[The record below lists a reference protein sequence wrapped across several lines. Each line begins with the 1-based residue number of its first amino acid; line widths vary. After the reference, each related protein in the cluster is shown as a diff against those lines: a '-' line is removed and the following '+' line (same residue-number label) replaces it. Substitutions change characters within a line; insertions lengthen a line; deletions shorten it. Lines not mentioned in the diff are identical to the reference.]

1 VLQVAFLDVGQG
13 DSALITFPDGKTML
27 IDGGET
33 SEGVALVGKLRRLG
47 VRQIDW
53 LVATHP
59 HSDHIGGLIQVLK
72 AFPVAEVWDIGMP
85 FESPVYRDF
94 LLAARGA
101 RSPDGKRPKFRVVRR
116 GLTLEPAPNVR
127 VSVLAPSD
135 PLLAGTR
142 SDPNN
147 NSIVL
152 RVDAP
157 GGSFLFT
164 GDLEREGRA
173 RLYTTRPNLRA
184 DVLKVA
190 HHGAENGTDR
200 AFLSRVNPA
209 VAVISAGAGNRYGH
223 PHRETLALLQGRRVY
238 RTDLH
243 GDIVM
248 RLGADKKLQ
257 IATTRAAPT
266 RPTAPAKPTP
276 AVGAVIGNR
285 NSKVYHR
292 PDCRRLPKP
301 ENQIRFRSAQEA
313 ERQATARTLACRVSS
328 PLLHHHIRAHVLQPL
343 GANPAHLQQFVHG
356 LEPAVRLAVLDNP
369 LRQHGTDTGDG
380 FQLLGG
386 GGVEVDGELRRGG
399 SGLRRP
405 ARRSRW
411 RNACDGRR
419 ADFALARHMD
429 FLSVLNGFGEVEGV
443 EVGVFGCAACL
454 LDGVGDTAFRR
465 ETIDARLLHRARHMH
480 HHFHTGRRFGWGR
493 RFRGRGFRFRRL
505 AEVNHL
511 HAALRA
517 DACGVH
523 RAARAAAAS
532 PAVA

>member
-1 VLQVAFLDVGQG
+1 MGFNWAMRFRLGLLTVLLLAFVACSAPPKRSASAPPPAAVPAPTSGLEPAPQDTLQVAFLDVGQG
-13 DSALITFPDGKTML
+13 DSALITFPNGKTML
-27 IDGGET
+27 VDGGET
-33 SEGVALVGKLRRLG
+33 SEGFALVGKLRRLG

-72 AFPVAEVWDIGMP
+72 TFPVVEVWDIGMP

-94 LLAARGA
+94 LRAARGA

-127 VSVLAPSD
+127 LRVLAPSD
-135 PLLAGTR
+135 PLLTGTR

-173 RLYTTRPNLRA
+173 RLYATRPNLRA
-184 DVLKVA
+184 EVLKVA

-200 AFLSRVNPA
+200 AFLSRVNPT
-209 VAVISAGAGNRYGH
+209 VAVIPVGAGNRYGH

-257 IATTRAAPT
+257 IATTRAAPAQ
-266 RPTAPAKPTP
+266 PTAPAKSTP
-276 AVGAVIGNR
+276 AVSAVIGNR

-292 PDCRRLPKP
+292 PDCRGLPKP
-301 ENQIRFRSAQEA
+301 QNQVRFRSAQEA
-313 ERQATARTLACRVSS
+313 EQAGYRPHTC
-328 PLLHHHIRAHVLQPL
+328 
-343 GANPAHLQQFVHG
+343 
-356 LEPAVRLAVLDNP
+356 VLD
-369 LRQHGTDTGDG
+369 
-380 FQLLGG
+380 
-386 GGVEVDGELRRGG
+386 E
-399 SGLRRP
+399 
-405 ARRSRW
+405 
-411 RNACDGRR
+411 
-419 ADFALARHMD
+419 
-429 FLSVLNGFGEVEGV
+429 
-443 EVGVFGCAACL
+443 
-454 LDGVGDTAFRR
+454 
-465 ETIDARLLHRARHMH
+465 
-480 HHFHTGRRFGWGR
+480 
-493 RFRGRGFRFRRL
+493 
-505 AEVNHL
+505 
-511 HAALRA
+511 
-517 DACGVH
+517 
-523 RAARAAAAS
+523 
-532 PAVA
+532 

>member
-1 VLQVAFLDVGQG
+1 MGFNWAMRLRTTLTNATRFTKMNWIDDPLLKVPPARRGNRTGAPRSVPLAKRGNLCPRSVLLAKRGEPAGGGQFTNFARTVGISLLTILILSLVACSAPPKRTATAPAPTTPASPTALEPAPQGVLQVAFLDVGQG
-13 DSALITFPDGKTML
+13 DSALITFPNGKTML

-101 RSPDGKRPKFRVVRR
+101 RSPEGKRPKFRVVRR

-135 PLLAGTR
+135 PLLTGTR

-147 NSIVL
+147 NSIVMRL
-152 RVDAP
+152 DAP

-173 RLYTTRPNLRA
+173 RLYATRPNLRA
-184 DVLKVA
+184 EVLKVA

-209 VAVISAGAGNRYGH
+209 VAVIPVGAGNRYGH
-223 PHRETLALLQGRRVY
+223 PHRETLALLQGRCVY

-257 IATTRAAPT
+257 IATTRVAPT
-266 RPTAPAKPTP
+266 QPAAQTKPAPI
-276 AVGAVIGNR
+276 VGTVIGNR

-292 PDCRRLPKP
+292 PDCRGLPKP
-301 ENQIRFRSAQEA
+301 QNQVRFRSAQEA
-313 ERQATARTLACRVSS
+313 ERAGYRPHTC
-328 PLLHHHIRAHVLQPL
+328 
-343 GANPAHLQQFVHG
+343 
-356 LEPAVRLAVLDNP
+356 VLD
-369 LRQHGTDTGDG
+369 
-380 FQLLGG
+380 
-386 GGVEVDGELRRGG
+386 E
-399 SGLRRP
+399 
-405 ARRSRW
+405 
-411 RNACDGRR
+411 
-419 ADFALARHMD
+419 
-429 FLSVLNGFGEVEGV
+429 
-443 EVGVFGCAACL
+443 
-454 LDGVGDTAFRR
+454 
-465 ETIDARLLHRARHMH
+465 
-480 HHFHTGRRFGWGR
+480 
-493 RFRGRGFRFRRL
+493 
-505 AEVNHL
+505 
-511 HAALRA
+511 
-517 DACGVH
+517 
-523 RAARAAAAS
+523 
-532 PAVA
+532 

>member
-1 VLQVAFLDVGQG
+1 MNWVDDPLLKVPPARRGNRTGAPRSVPLAKRGEPEGGGQFTNFARALGTSLLTILILAFVACSAPPKRTATAPTAPASTTALEPAPQGVLQVAFLDVGQG

-47 VRQIDW
+47 VQQIDW

-59 HSDHIGGLIQVLK
+59 HSDHIGGLIHVLK
-72 AFPVAEVWDIGMP
+72 TFPVAEVWDIGMP

-94 LLAARGA
+94 LLAARGT
-101 RSPDGKRPKFRVVRR
+101 RSPEGKRPKFRVVRR

-200 AFLSRVNPA
+200 AFLSRVNPT
-209 VAVISAGAGNRYGH
+209 VAVIPVGAGNRYGH

-257 IATTRAAPT
+257 IATTRAAPA
-266 RPTAPAKPTP
+266 RPTAQAKSTP
-276 AVGAVIGNR
+276 AVGVVIGNR

-292 PDCRRLPKP
+292 PDCRSLPNP
-301 ENQIRFRSAQEA
+301 QNQVRFRSAQEA
-313 ERQATARTLACRVSS
+313 ERAGYRPHTCVY
-328 PLLHHHIRAHVLQPL
+328 
-343 GANPAHLQQFVHG
+343 
-356 LEPAVRLAVLDNP
+356 
-369 LRQHGTDTGDG
+369 
-380 FQLLGG
+380 
-386 GGVEVDGELRRGG
+386 GE
-399 SGLRRP
+399 
-405 ARRSRW
+405 
-411 RNACDGRR
+411 
-419 ADFALARHMD
+419 
-429 FLSVLNGFGEVEGV
+429 
-443 EVGVFGCAACL
+443 
-454 LDGVGDTAFRR
+454 
-465 ETIDARLLHRARHMH
+465 
-480 HHFHTGRRFGWGR
+480 
-493 RFRGRGFRFRRL
+493 
-505 AEVNHL
+505 
-511 HAALRA
+511 
-517 DACGVH
+517 
-523 RAARAAAAS
+523 
-532 PAVA
+532 

>member
-1 VLQVAFLDVGQG
+1 MGFNWVMRLRTILTNATRFTKMNWIDDPLLKIPPARRGNRVLVPLVKRGEPEGGGQFANFARALGTSLLTILILAFAACSAPPKRTATAPTAPASPTALEPAPQDTLQVAFLDVGQG
-13 DSALITFPDGKTML
+13 DSALITFPNGKTML

-47 VRQIDW
+47 VQQIDW

-101 RSPDGKRPKFRVVRR
+101 RSPEGKRPKFRVVRR

-127 VSVLAPSD
+127 LSVLAPSE
-135 PLLAGTR
+135 PLLTGTR

-147 NSIVL
+147 NSIVMRL
-152 RVDAP
+152 DAL

-200 AFLSRVNPA
+200 AFLSRVNPT
-209 VAVISAGAGNRYGH
+209 VAVIPVGAGNRYGH

-257 IATTRAAPT
+257 IATTRAAPA
-266 RPTAPAKPTP
+266 RPTAQTKPAPII
-276 AVGAVIGNR
+276 GMVIGNR
-285 NSKVYHR
+285 NTKVYHR
-292 PDCRRLPKP
+292 PDCRSLPKS
-301 ENQIRFRSAQEA
+301 ENQARFRSAQEA
-313 ERQATARTLACRVSS
+313 EQAGYRPHTCV
-328 PLLHHHIRAHVLQPL
+328 Q
-343 GANPAHLQQFVHG
+343 
-356 LEPAVRLAVLDNP
+356 
-369 LRQHGTDTGDG
+369 
-380 FQLLGG
+380 
-386 GGVEVDGELRRGG
+386 GE
-399 SGLRRP
+399 
-405 ARRSRW
+405 
-411 RNACDGRR
+411 
-419 ADFALARHMD
+419 
-429 FLSVLNGFGEVEGV
+429 
-443 EVGVFGCAACL
+443 
-454 LDGVGDTAFRR
+454 
-465 ETIDARLLHRARHMH
+465 
-480 HHFHTGRRFGWGR
+480 
-493 RFRGRGFRFRRL
+493 
-505 AEVNHL
+505 
-511 HAALRA
+511 
-517 DACGVH
+517 
-523 RAARAAAAS
+523 
-532 PAVA
+532 

>member
-1 VLQVAFLDVGQG
+1 MGFNWVMRLRTILTNATRFTKTQRIGDPLLQVPPARRGNRTGAPRSVPLAKRGNLRPCSVPLAKRGNLRPRSVPLAKRGEPAGGGQFTNFARTVGISLLTILILSLVACSAPPKRTATAPTAPASPTALEPAPQGVLQVAFLDVGQG

-101 RSPDGKRPKFRVVRR
+101 RSPEGKRPKFRVVRR

-200 AFLSRVNPA
+200 AFLNRVNPT
-209 VAVISAGAGNRYGH
+209 VAVIPVGAGNRYGH

-266 RPTAPAKPTP
+266 QPTAPTKPAP
-276 AVGAVIGNR
+276 AVGVVIGNR
-285 NSKVYHR
+285 NTKVYHR
-292 PDCRRLPKP
+292 PDCRSLPKP
-301 ENQIRFRSAQEA
+301 QNQVRFRSAQEA
-313 ERQATARTLACRVSS
+313 EQAGYRPHTCVY
-328 PLLHHHIRAHVLQPL
+328 
-343 GANPAHLQQFVHG
+343 
-356 LEPAVRLAVLDNP
+356 
-369 LRQHGTDTGDG
+369 
-380 FQLLGG
+380 
-386 GGVEVDGELRRGG
+386 GE
-399 SGLRRP
+399 
-405 ARRSRW
+405 
-411 RNACDGRR
+411 
-419 ADFALARHMD
+419 
-429 FLSVLNGFGEVEGV
+429 
-443 EVGVFGCAACL
+443 
-454 LDGVGDTAFRR
+454 
-465 ETIDARLLHRARHMH
+465 
-480 HHFHTGRRFGWGR
+480 
-493 RFRGRGFRFRRL
+493 
-505 AEVNHL
+505 
-511 HAALRA
+511 
-517 DACGVH
+517 
-523 RAARAAAAS
+523 
-532 PAVA
+532 

>member
-13 DSALITFPDGKTML
+13 DSALITFPNGKTML

-47 VRQIDW
+47 VQQIDW

-127 VSVLAPSD
+127 LSVLAPSD
-135 PLLAGTR
+135 PLLKGTR

-147 NSIVL
+147 NSIVMRL
-152 RVDAP
+152 DAP

-173 RLYTTRPNLRA
+173 RLYATRPNLRA

-200 AFLSRVNPA
+200 AFLSRVNPT
-209 VAVISAGAGNRYGH
+209 VAVIPVGAGNRYGH

-266 RPTAPAKPTP
+266 QPTAPTKPAP
-276 AVGAVIGNR
+276 AVGVVIGNR
-285 NSKVYHR
+285 NTKVYHR
-292 PDCRRLPKP
+292 PDCRSLPKP
-301 ENQIRFRSAQEA
+301 QNQVRFRSAQEA
-313 ERQATARTLACRVSS
+313 EQAGYRPHTC
-328 PLLHHHIRAHVLQPL
+328 
-343 GANPAHLQQFVHG
+343 
-356 LEPAVRLAVLDNP
+356 VLD
-369 LRQHGTDTGDG
+369 
-380 FQLLGG
+380 
-386 GGVEVDGELRRGG
+386 E
-399 SGLRRP
+399 
-405 ARRSRW
+405 
-411 RNACDGRR
+411 
-419 ADFALARHMD
+419 
-429 FLSVLNGFGEVEGV
+429 
-443 EVGVFGCAACL
+443 
-454 LDGVGDTAFRR
+454 
-465 ETIDARLLHRARHMH
+465 
-480 HHFHTGRRFGWGR
+480 
-493 RFRGRGFRFRRL
+493 
-505 AEVNHL
+505 
-511 HAALRA
+511 
-517 DACGVH
+517 
-523 RAARAAAAS
+523 
-532 PAVA
+532 

>member
-13 DSALITFPDGKTML
+13 DSALITFPNGKTML

-47 VRQIDW
+47 VQQIDW

-101 RSPDGKRPKFRVVRR
+101 RSPEGKRPKFRVVRR

-127 VSVLAPSD
+127 VSVLAPSE
-135 PLLAGTR
+135 PLLKGTR

-147 NSIVL
+147 NSIVMRL
-152 RVDAP
+152 DAP
-157 GGSFLFT
+157 GGSVLFT

-173 RLYTTRPNLRA
+173 RLYTTRSNLCA

-200 AFLSRVNPA
+200 AFLNRVNPT
-209 VAVISAGAGNRYGH
+209 VAVIPVGAGNRYGH

-257 IATTRAAPT
+257 IATTRAAPAQ
-266 RPTAPAKPTP
+266 PTAPTKPAP

-292 PDCRRLPKP
+292 PDCRGLPKP
-301 ENQIRFRSAQEA
+301 A
-313 ERQATARTLACRVSS
+313 EPGALPLGAGGGAGRATARILACTGNS

-343 GANPAHLQQFVHG
+343 RANPAHLQQFIDR

-369 LRQHGTDTGDG
+369 LRQHGTDAWNG

-399 SGLRRP
+399 SGLGRAP
-405 ARRSRW
+405 RRSRG
-411 RNACDGRR
+411 RERSRR
-419 ADFALARHMD
+419 AGALDFALARHMD
-429 FLSVLNGFGEVEGV
+429 FLPV
-443 EVGVFGCAACL
+443 
-454 LDGVGDTAFRR
+454 
-465 ETIDARLLHRARHMH
+465 
-480 HHFHTGRRFGWGR
+480 
-493 RFRGRGFRFRRL
+493 
-505 AEVNHL
+505 L
-511 HAALRA
+511 HAVRR
-517 DACGVH
+517 G
-523 RAARAAAAS
+523 
-532 PAVA
+532 

>member
-1 VLQVAFLDVGQG
+1 MGFNWVMHLRTILTDAARFTKMKRIDDPLPKVPPARRGNRTGAPRLVPLAKRGEPQGGGQLANFARAVGISLLTILLLAFVACSAPPKRSATAPAPATPAPTSGLEPAPQDTLQVAFLDVGQG
-13 DSALITFPDGKTML
+13 DSALITFPNGKTML

-72 AFPVAEVWDIGMP
+72 TFPVAEVWDIGMP

-94 LLAARGA
+94 LRAVRGA
-101 RSPDGKRPKFRVVRR
+101 KSPDGKRPKFRVVRR

-135 PLLAGTR
+135 PLLTGTR

-164 GDLEREGRA
+164 GDSEREGRA

-200 AFLSRVNPA
+200 AFLSRVNPT
-209 VAVISAGAGNRYGH
+209 VAVIPVGAGNRYGH
-223 PHRETLALLQGRRVY
+223 PHRETLALLRGVRVY

-243 GDIVM
+243 GDVIM

-257 IATTRAAPT
+257 IATTRTAPT
-266 RPTAPAKPTP
+266 QVAAQATP
-276 AVGAVIGNR
+276 AHAIGAVIGNR
-285 NSKVYHR
+285 NSNVYHR
-292 PDCRRLPKP
+292 PDCRGLPKP
-301 ENQIRFRSAQEA
+301 QNQVRFRSAQEA
-313 ERQATARTLACRVSS
+313 EQAGYRPHTCV
-328 PLLHHHIRAHVLQPL
+328 Q
-343 GANPAHLQQFVHG
+343 
-356 LEPAVRLAVLDNP
+356 
-369 LRQHGTDTGDG
+369 
-380 FQLLGG
+380 
-386 GGVEVDGELRRGG
+386 GE
-399 SGLRRP
+399 
-405 ARRSRW
+405 
-411 RNACDGRR
+411 
-419 ADFALARHMD
+419 
-429 FLSVLNGFGEVEGV
+429 
-443 EVGVFGCAACL
+443 
-454 LDGVGDTAFRR
+454 
-465 ETIDARLLHRARHMH
+465 
-480 HHFHTGRRFGWGR
+480 
-493 RFRGRGFRFRRL
+493 
-505 AEVNHL
+505 
-511 HAALRA
+511 
-517 DACGVH
+517 
-523 RAARAAAAS
+523 
-532 PAVA
+532 

>member
-13 DSALITFPDGKTML
+13 DSALITFPNGKTML

-47 VRQIDW
+47 VQQIDW

-135 PLLAGTR
+135 PLLASTR

-164 GDLEREGRA
+164 GDLECEGRA
-173 RLYTTRPNLRA
+173 RLYATRPNLRA
-184 DVLKVA
+184 EVLKVA

-266 RPTAPAKPTP
+266 RPTAPTKPAP
-276 AVGAVIGNR
+276 AVGVVIGNR

-292 PDCRRLPKP
+292 PDCRSLPKP
-301 ENQIRFRSAQEA
+301 QNQVRFRSAQEA
-313 ERQATARTLACRVSS
+313 ERQGYHPHACV
-328 PLLHHHIRAHVLQPL
+328 Q
-343 GANPAHLQQFVHG
+343 
-356 LEPAVRLAVLDNP
+356 
-369 LRQHGTDTGDG
+369 
-380 FQLLGG
+380 
-386 GGVEVDGELRRGG
+386 GE
-399 SGLRRP
+399 
-405 ARRSRW
+405 
-411 RNACDGRR
+411 
-419 ADFALARHMD
+419 
-429 FLSVLNGFGEVEGV
+429 
-443 EVGVFGCAACL
+443 
-454 LDGVGDTAFRR
+454 
-465 ETIDARLLHRARHMH
+465 
-480 HHFHTGRRFGWGR
+480 
-493 RFRGRGFRFRRL
+493 
-505 AEVNHL
+505 
-511 HAALRA
+511 
-517 DACGVH
+517 
-523 RAARAAAAS
+523 
-532 PAVA
+532 

>member
-1 VLQVAFLDVGQG
+1 MGFNWAMRSGITLTNATRFTKTQRIGDPLLQVPPARRGNRTGAPRSVPLAKRGNLRPRSVPLAKRGEPAGGGQFTNFARALGTSLLTILILALVACSAPPKRTATAPTAPASPTALEPAPQGVLQVAFLDVGQG

-47 VRQIDW
+47 VQQIDW

-101 RSPDGKRPKFRVVRR
+101 RSPEGKRPKFRVVRR

-135 PLLAGTR
+135 PLLTGTR

-200 AFLSRVNPA
+200 AFLSRVNPT
-209 VAVISAGAGNRYGH
+209 VAVIPVGAGNRYGH

-257 IATTRAAPT
+257 IATTRVAPT
-266 RPTAPAKPTP
+266 QPTAQTKPAPI
-276 AVGAVIGNR
+276 VGTVIGNR

-292 PDCRRLPKP
+292 PDCRGLPKP
-301 ENQIRFRSAQEA
+301 QNQVRFRSAQEA
-313 ERQATARTLACRVSS
+313 EQAGYRPHTCVY
-328 PLLHHHIRAHVLQPL
+328 
-343 GANPAHLQQFVHG
+343 
-356 LEPAVRLAVLDNP
+356 
-369 LRQHGTDTGDG
+369 
-380 FQLLGG
+380 
-386 GGVEVDGELRRGG
+386 GE
-399 SGLRRP
+399 
-405 ARRSRW
+405 
-411 RNACDGRR
+411 
-419 ADFALARHMD
+419 
-429 FLSVLNGFGEVEGV
+429 
-443 EVGVFGCAACL
+443 
-454 LDGVGDTAFRR
+454 
-465 ETIDARLLHRARHMH
+465 
-480 HHFHTGRRFGWGR
+480 
-493 RFRGRGFRFRRL
+493 
-505 AEVNHL
+505 
-511 HAALRA
+511 
-517 DACGVH
+517 
-523 RAARAAAAS
+523 
-532 PAVA
+532 

>member
-1 VLQVAFLDVGQG
+1 MGFNKAMRSGITLTNATRFTKTQRIGDPLLQVPPARRGNRTGAPRSVPLAKRGNLRPCSVPLAKRGEPQGGGQFTNFARALGTSLLTIIILALVACSAPPKRTAIAPTAPASPTALEPAPQGVLQVAFLDVGQG

-101 RSPDGKRPKFRVVRR
+101 RSPEGKRPKFRVVRR

-200 AFLSRVNPA
+200 AFLNRVNPT
-209 VAVISAGAGNRYGH
+209 VAVIPVGAGNRYGH

-257 IATTRAAPT
+257 IATTRAAPAQ
-266 RPTAPAKPTP
+266 PTAPTKPAP
-276 AVGAVIGNR
+276 AVGVVIGNR
-285 NSKVYHR
+285 NTKVYHR
-292 PDCRRLPKP
+292 PDCRSLPKP
-301 ENQIRFRSAQEA
+301 QNQVRFRSAQEA
-313 ERQATARTLACRVSS
+313 EQAGYRPHACV
-328 PLLHHHIRAHVLQPL
+328 Q
-343 GANPAHLQQFVHG
+343 
-356 LEPAVRLAVLDNP
+356 
-369 LRQHGTDTGDG
+369 
-380 FQLLGG
+380 
-386 GGVEVDGELRRGG
+386 GE
-399 SGLRRP
+399 
-405 ARRSRW
+405 
-411 RNACDGRR
+411 
-419 ADFALARHMD
+419 
-429 FLSVLNGFGEVEGV
+429 
-443 EVGVFGCAACL
+443 
-454 LDGVGDTAFRR
+454 
-465 ETIDARLLHRARHMH
+465 
-480 HHFHTGRRFGWGR
+480 
-493 RFRGRGFRFRRL
+493 
-505 AEVNHL
+505 
-511 HAALRA
+511 
-517 DACGVH
+517 
-523 RAARAAAAS
+523 
-532 PAVA
+532 

>member
-1 VLQVAFLDVGQG
+1 MLTNATRFTKTQRIGDPLLQVPPARRGNRTGAPRSVPLRSGGTCALARFPSRSGGNLQGGGQFTNFARALGISLLTILLLAFVACSAPPKRSATSCTTAPAPTSGLEPAPQDTLQVAFLDVGQG
-13 DSALITFPDGKTML
+13 DSALITFPNGKTML

-72 AFPVAEVWDIGMP
+72 TFPVVEVWDIGMP

-101 RSPDGKRPKFRVVRR
+101 KSPDGKRPKFRVVRR

-135 PLLAGTR
+135 PLLTGTR

-152 RVDAP
+152 RIDAP

-200 AFLSRVNPA
+200 AFLSRVNPT
-209 VAVISAGAGNRYGH
+209 VAVIPVGAGNRYGH

-257 IATTRAAPT
+257 IATTRAAPAQ
-266 RPTAPAKPTP
+266 PTAPAKPAP
-276 AVGAVIGNR
+276 AVGVVIGNR

-292 PDCRRLPKP
+292 PDCRSLPKP
-301 ENQIRFRSAQEA
+301 ENQVRFRSAQEA
-313 ERQATARTLACRVSS
+313 ERAGYRPHACV
-328 PLLHHHIRAHVLQPL
+328 Q
-343 GANPAHLQQFVHG
+343 
-356 LEPAVRLAVLDNP
+356 
-369 LRQHGTDTGDG
+369 
-380 FQLLGG
+380 
-386 GGVEVDGELRRGG
+386 GE
-399 SGLRRP
+399 
-405 ARRSRW
+405 
-411 RNACDGRR
+411 
-419 ADFALARHMD
+419 
-429 FLSVLNGFGEVEGV
+429 
-443 EVGVFGCAACL
+443 
-454 LDGVGDTAFRR
+454 
-465 ETIDARLLHRARHMH
+465 
-480 HHFHTGRRFGWGR
+480 
-493 RFRGRGFRFRRL
+493 
-505 AEVNHL
+505 
-511 HAALRA
+511 
-517 DACGVH
+517 
-523 RAARAAAAS
+523 
-532 PAVA
+532 

>member
-1 VLQVAFLDVGQG
+1 MGFNWVMRLRTILTNATRFTKMNWIDDPLLKIPPARRGNRVLVPLVKRGEPEGGGQFANFARALGTSLLTILILAFAACSAPPKRTATAPTAPASPTALEPAPQDTLQVAFLDVGQG
-13 DSALITFPDGKTML
+13 DSALITFPNGKTML

-47 VRQIDW
+47 VQQIDW

-101 RSPDGKRPKFRVVRR
+101 RSPEGKRPKFRVVRR

-127 VSVLAPSD
+127 LSVLAPSE
-135 PLLAGTR
+135 PLLTGTR

-147 NSIVL
+147 NSIVMRL
-152 RVDAP
+152 DAL

-200 AFLSRVNPA
+200 AFLSRVNPT
-209 VAVISAGAGNRYGH
+209 VAVIPVGAGNRYGH

-257 IATTRAAPT
+257 IATTRAAPAQ
-266 RPTAPAKPTP
+266 PTAPAKSTP

-285 NSKVYHR
+285 NTKVYHR

-301 ENQIRFRSAQEA
+301 QNQVRFRSAQEA
-313 ERQATARTLACRVSS
+313 EQAGYRPHTCVY
-328 PLLHHHIRAHVLQPL
+328 
-343 GANPAHLQQFVHG
+343 
-356 LEPAVRLAVLDNP
+356 
-369 LRQHGTDTGDG
+369 
-380 FQLLGG
+380 
-386 GGVEVDGELRRGG
+386 GE
-399 SGLRRP
+399 
-405 ARRSRW
+405 
-411 RNACDGRR
+411 
-419 ADFALARHMD
+419 
-429 FLSVLNGFGEVEGV
+429 
-443 EVGVFGCAACL
+443 
-454 LDGVGDTAFRR
+454 
-465 ETIDARLLHRARHMH
+465 
-480 HHFHTGRRFGWGR
+480 
-493 RFRGRGFRFRRL
+493 
-505 AEVNHL
+505 
-511 HAALRA
+511 
-517 DACGVH
+517 
-523 RAARAAAAS
+523 
-532 PAVA
+532 

>member
-1 VLQVAFLDVGQG
+1 MGFNWVMRLRTTLTNAARFTKMNWVDDPLLQVPPARRGNRTGAPRSVPLAKRGNLRPCSVPLAKRGEPQGGGQFTNFARTVGISLLTILILSLVACSAPPKRTATAPTAPASPTALEPAPQGVLQVAFLDVGQG

-101 RSPDGKRPKFRVVRR
+101 RSPEGKRPKFRVVRR

-147 NSIVL
+147 NSIVM

-200 AFLSRVNPA
+200 AFLNRVNPT
-209 VAVISAGAGNRYGH
+209 VAVIPVGAGNRYGH

-257 IATTRAAPT
+257 IATTRVAPT
-266 RPTAPAKPTP
+266 QPTAPTKPAP
-276 AVGAVIGNR
+276 AVGVVIGNR
-285 NSKVYHR
+285 NTKVYHR
-292 PDCRRLPKP
+292 PDCRSLPKP
-301 ENQIRFRSAQEA
+301 QNQVRFRSAQEA
-313 ERQATARTLACRVSS
+313 ERQGYRPHTCVY
-328 PLLHHHIRAHVLQPL
+328 
-343 GANPAHLQQFVHG
+343 
-356 LEPAVRLAVLDNP
+356 
-369 LRQHGTDTGDG
+369 
-380 FQLLGG
+380 
-386 GGVEVDGELRRGG
+386 GE
-399 SGLRRP
+399 
-405 ARRSRW
+405 
-411 RNACDGRR
+411 
-419 ADFALARHMD
+419 
-429 FLSVLNGFGEVEGV
+429 
-443 EVGVFGCAACL
+443 
-454 LDGVGDTAFRR
+454 
-465 ETIDARLLHRARHMH
+465 
-480 HHFHTGRRFGWGR
+480 
-493 RFRGRGFRFRRL
+493 
-505 AEVNHL
+505 
-511 HAALRA
+511 
-517 DACGVH
+517 
-523 RAARAAAAS
+523 
-532 PAVA
+532 

>member
-1 VLQVAFLDVGQG
+1 MVPLVKRENLCPRSVPLAKRGNLRPRSVPLAKRGEPAGGGQLANFARTVGISLLTILILSLVACSAPPKRTATAPTAPAPTTALEPAPQGVLQVAFLDVGQG

-47 VRQIDW
+47 VQQIDW

-94 LLAARGA
+94 LLAVRGA

-135 PLLAGTR
+135 PLLTGTR

-147 NSIVL
+147 NSIVMRL
-152 RVDAP
+152 DAP

-173 RLYTTRPNLRA
+173 RLYSARANLRA

-200 AFLSRVNPA
+200 AFLNRVNPT
-209 VAVISAGAGNRYGH
+209 VAVIPVGAGNRYGH

-257 IATTRAAPT
+257 IATTRAAPAQ
-266 RPTAPAKPTP
+266 PTAPAKSTP

-292 PDCRRLPKP
+292 PDCRSLPKP

-313 ERQATARTLACRVSS
+313 EQAGYRPHACV
-328 PLLHHHIRAHVLQPL
+328 Q
-343 GANPAHLQQFVHG
+343 
-356 LEPAVRLAVLDNP
+356 
-369 LRQHGTDTGDG
+369 
-380 FQLLGG
+380 
-386 GGVEVDGELRRGG
+386 GE
-399 SGLRRP
+399 
-405 ARRSRW
+405 
-411 RNACDGRR
+411 
-419 ADFALARHMD
+419 
-429 FLSVLNGFGEVEGV
+429 
-443 EVGVFGCAACL
+443 
-454 LDGVGDTAFRR
+454 
-465 ETIDARLLHRARHMH
+465 
-480 HHFHTGRRFGWGR
+480 
-493 RFRGRGFRFRRL
+493 
-505 AEVNHL
+505 
-511 HAALRA
+511 
-517 DACGVH
+517 
-523 RAARAAAAS
+523 
-532 PAVA
+532 

>member
-1 VLQVAFLDVGQG
+1 MGFNWVMRLRTTLTNAARFTKMNWVDDPLLQVPPARRGNRTGAPRSVPLAKRGNLRPCSVPLAKRGNLRPCSVPLAKRGEPEGGGQFTNFARTVGISLLTILILSLVACSAPPKRTATAPTAPASPTALEPAPQGVLQVAFLDVGQG
-13 DSALITFPDGKTML
+13 DSALITFPNGKTML

-47 VRQIDW
+47 VKQIDW

-127 VSVLAPSD
+127 LSVLAPSE
-135 PLLAGTR
+135 PLLKGTR

-147 NSIVL
+147 NSIVMRL
-152 RVDAP
+152 DAP

-209 VAVISAGAGNRYGH
+209 VAVISVGAGNRYGH

-257 IATTRAAPT
+257 IATTRAAPAQ
-266 RPTAPAKPTP
+266 PTAPTKPAP
-276 AVGAVIGNR
+276 AVGVVIGNR
-285 NSKVYHR
+285 NTKVYHR
-292 PDCRRLPKP
+292 PDCRSLPKP
-301 ENQIRFRSAQEA
+301 QNQVRFRSAQEA
-313 ERQATARTLACRVSS
+313 ERQGYRPHTCVY
-328 PLLHHHIRAHVLQPL
+328 
-343 GANPAHLQQFVHG
+343 
-356 LEPAVRLAVLDNP
+356 
-369 LRQHGTDTGDG
+369 
-380 FQLLGG
+380 
-386 GGVEVDGELRRGG
+386 GE
-399 SGLRRP
+399 
-405 ARRSRW
+405 
-411 RNACDGRR
+411 
-419 ADFALARHMD
+419 
-429 FLSVLNGFGEVEGV
+429 
-443 EVGVFGCAACL
+443 
-454 LDGVGDTAFRR
+454 
-465 ETIDARLLHRARHMH
+465 
-480 HHFHTGRRFGWGR
+480 
-493 RFRGRGFRFRRL
+493 
-505 AEVNHL
+505 
-511 HAALRA
+511 
-517 DACGVH
+517 
-523 RAARAAAAS
+523 
-532 PAVA
+532 